1 MAAAMCGG
9 QGGRA
14 GWAGGVGGGGIVR
27 DASRIYALFRSSLAD
42 GHAAPSSP
50 PPPHPLRDTHFFR
63 SPPSPPHPR
72 AQPPILI
79 IASCPLSS
87 FLGIRFRRITYYPDR
102 PDNMAVFDEVRI
114 EADADLYPVLLGN
127 GNKVGGGMVGGG
139 EAGRHYATWSDPYPK
154 PSYLFCIVAGN
165 LGSVS
170 SSYTTRPSGRRVHLE
185 VYSEPE
191 NVSKLDHA
199 LASLKKSMIWD
210 EDTFGLEYDLDVY
223 NIVAVGDFNMGAMEN
238 KVRADSASVCVPPL
252 RCAFLWGWYV
262 VDPFPPAN

>member
-1 MAAAMCGG
+1 
-9 QGGRA
+9 
-14 GWAGGVGGGGIVR
+14 
-27 DASRIYALFRSSLAD
+27 
-42 GHAAPSSP
+42 
-50 PPPHPLRDTHFFR
+50 
-63 SPPSPPHPR
+63 
-72 AQPPILI
+72 
-79 IASCPLSS
+79 
-87 FLGIRFRRITYYPDR
+87 
-102 PDNMAVFDEVRI
+102 MAVFDEVRI

-127 GNKVGGGMVGGG
+127 GNKVGGGVVEGG
-139 EAGRHYATWSDPYPK
+139 EAGRRHYATWSDPYPK

-170 SSYTTRPSGRRVHLE
+170 SSYTTRPSGRKVHLE

-238 KVRADSASVCVPPL
+238 KVRVDERECVCPAAR
-252 RCAFLWGWYV
+252 RCAFLWGWYI
-262 VDPFPPAN
+262 VDPFPLAD